1 MTRRGSNVR
10 IEVMVPPEGE
20 SRDKFLRSIAN
31 TGYLTVWE
39 GAVRSGKTAAALVAF
54 ALYVI
59 RSPGRVFLLS
69 GRTIKTAVNNCI
81 VDDYGLLNLIPG
93 AEYGILDETNSVWFT
108 VATPDGPVRKVI
120 RVFGAADIRSYMAI
134 RGNTYAGWFADEVNM
149 HDREF
154 VSEALKRTAVSPD
167 RRHFWTL
174 NPDNPRH
181 WIYTDYLDYYDAMT
195 ESERKAL
202 GGYRWWHF
210 VPRDNPAMTPAM
222 LDSLEMQYPRGTYLY
237 DRYILGLRCVAEGL
251 IYPKVTASYFRDFDP
266 GDVDIRYCAID
277 FGADHPT
284 VMIFAGPYKG
294 NRYDW
299 RCVAEYYDR
308 GSDKTTYDHYNGFLD
323 MCAKM
328 GIDPDRVQVA
338 IDPAAKTLRVEFSK
352 HGLSVVK
359 AKNDV
364 LPGIEFTRSMIY
376 DGRLSFHSSMVRTL
390 EEFGSYSWDPKASE
404 RGEDRPIKI
413 HDDCMDALRYMAYTF
428 MRPAIGYSRRKEQ

>member
-1 MTRRGSNVR
+1 MIELDPPTTPEARRKAAEALASTD
-10 IEVMVPPEGE
+10 M
-20 SRDKFLRSIAN
+20 LC
-31 TGYLTVWE
+31 VWE
-39 GAVRSGKTAAALVAF
+39 GAVRSGKTVIALIAF
-54 ALYVI
+54 ASYVM
-59 RSPGRVFLLS
+59 RSPETSFLLS
-69 GRTIKTAVNNCI
+69 GRTVRTIEKNCI
-81 VDDYGLLNLIPG
+81 TG
-93 AEYGILDETNSVWFT
+93 EYGILNLLPGSEY
-108 VATPDGPVRKVI
+108 RKVGEDRAI
-120 RVFGAADIRSYMAI
+120 TIGIAAPGGTLRKTISVVGAADIRAYMAI
-134 RGNTYAGWFADEVNM
+134 RGNTYGGWFADEVNM

-154 VSEALKRTAVSPD
+154 VSEAMRRTAMSRD

-174 NPDNPRH
+174 NPDNPHH
-181 WIYTDYLDYYDAMT
+181 WVYTDYLDYYGSM
-195 ESERKAL
+195 SEDELRRL

-308 GSDKTTYDHYNGFLD
+308 GSDKTTYDHYAGFLD
-323 MCAKM
+323 VCARL
-328 GIDPDRVQVA
+328 GIDPARVQVA
-338 IDPAAKTLRVEFSK
+338 IDPAAKTLRIEFSK

-359 AKNDV
+359 ARNDV

-376 DGRLSFHSSMVRTL
+376 DGRLSFHRGMTHTL

-413 HDDCMDALRYMAYTF
+413 HDDCMDALRYLSYTF
-428 MRPAIGYSRRKEQ
+428 MRPMIGYARRKEQ